1 MNCDEVE
8 DILGAYAL
16 DALPGELSADVTAHL
31 ATCSKHPEA
40 AELRAVAGALAF
52 AAPEAQPSAAL
63 KTRLLDALR
72 EESEPADAAPR
83 RIGTAPTGEALA
95 VVRADL
101 NAIESLAVTIE
112 PAGGSIAPTT
122 DPVLEGKV

>member
-8 DILGAYAL
+8 DLLGAYAL
-16 DALPGELSADVTAHL
+16 AALPGGPSPDVAAHL

-63 KTRLLDALR
+63 KTRLLEALR

-83 RIGTAPTGEALA
+83 RIGILGWLKPPVRQRAVPYALA
-95 VVRADL
+95 GALVIALIPLLLTKPGGLD
-101 NAIESLAVTIE
+101 E
-112 PAGGSIAPTT
+112 PP
-122 DPVLEGKV
+122 P